1 MAQEKSWKIPIH
13 IAAKKIRTKEMHL
26 KVTTREYNSPHLSQL
41 HFSLTILSILS
52 LLMVVQTRVGGAP
65 PSLAGQ

>member
-1 MAQEKSWKIPIH
+1 
-13 IAAKKIRTKEMHL
+13 MHL